1 VLSVAVALAKLGA
14 DERKGEIS
22 MHRVHHFLALGCSMI
37 IASSAGADVLQH
49 HNNPTRDGRY
59 VDPLFTR
66 DAVMNIHR
74 DFTFEA
80 FLPGPTYAQPLYVSN
95 GPGGTA
101 ALIAATE
108 QNEVL
113 ALDASSG
120 TTLWEANLGAPVPRS
135 SLPCGNV
142 DPVGITS
149 TPVIDI
155 DSRTLYVAAM
165 TTPDGG
171 ATKQHLIYALLLD
184 DGTTVPGWPVDVS
197 ASVSFGG
204 LTFTSTPQSQ
214 RGALL
219 LSGQILYVSY
229 GGHFGDCGVYHGWVV
244 GVPQADPSSPMA
256 WATDARGGGIWA
268 PSGLATDGTFIYAA
282 TGNTFGTAT
291 WRGGEAIIRF
301 SPGPVFSGD
310 TTDFFAPSNWLS
322 LDLGDIDISGTGP
335 VLIDVPGATP
345 SALIVALGKNGVA
358 YLVDRGDF
366 GGIGTGDGTHGE
378 GVASERVA
386 TGTIINAAAAYTTA
400 SGTYVVFT
408 TIGQGVGCPG
418 LIGNLVALQIGAS
431 EPPTIS
437 VAWCANNQGRGSPIV
452 TTPDGTA
459 DPVVWTVGSESSN
472 RLHAFDGETGD
483 LLFSGGGPGEQM
495 TLVRRFQTPIAVDGR
510 IFVAADN
517 QLYAFTT
524 Q

>member
-1 VLSVAVALAKLGA
+1 M
-14 DERKGEIS
+14 ERA
-22 MHRVHHFLALGCSMI
+22 HHFLALGCSMI
-37 IASSAGADVLQH
+37 IASSAIADVLQH
-49 HNNPTRDGRY
+49 HNNSTRDGLY

-74 DFTFEA
+74 DTTLEA

-95 GPGGTA
+95 GPGGTP

-142 DPVGITS
+142 DPVGVTS

-197 ASVSFGG
+197 ASVSYGG

-229 GGHFGDCGVYHGWVV
+229 GGHFGDCSVYHGWVV
-244 GVPQADPSSPMA
+244 GVPQADPSNPMA
-256 WATDARGGGIWA
+256 WATGARGGGIWA
-268 PSGLATDGTFIYAA
+268 PSGLATDGTFVYAA
-282 TGNTFGTAT
+282 TGNTFGTLS
-291 WRGGEAIIRF
+291 WMGGEAIIRF
-301 SPGPVFSGD
+301 SAGPVFSGD
-310 TTDFFAPSNWLS
+310 TTDFFTPSNWRT
-322 LDLGDIDISGTGP
+322 LDLGDLDISGTGP

-358 YLVDRGDF
+358 YLIDRNDF

-378 GVASERVA
+378 GVTSELVA
-386 TGTIINAAAAYTTA
+386 TGAIINAAAAYTTG

-408 TIGQGVGCPG
+408 TSGQGVGCPG

-431 EPPTIS
+431 APPTIS

-452 TTPDGTA
+452 TTPDGTSDA
-459 DPVVWTVGSESSN
+459 VVWTVGSESSN
-472 RLHAFDGETGD
+472 RLHAFDGGTGD
-483 LLFSGGGPGEQM
+483 LLYSGGGPGEQM